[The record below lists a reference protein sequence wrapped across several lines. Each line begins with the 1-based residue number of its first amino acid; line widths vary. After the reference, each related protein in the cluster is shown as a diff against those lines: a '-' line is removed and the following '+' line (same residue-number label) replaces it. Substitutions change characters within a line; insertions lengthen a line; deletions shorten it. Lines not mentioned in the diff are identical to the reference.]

1 MGREVFS
8 RSSYSEAKRDF
19 GITRDHGV
27 TARAEQQAMKT
38 GKLLESVDP
47 AAGGVIRRSLMR
59 FDKNP
64 GGDGWIVT
72 VGVPMPIESDVDTT
86 GSMGDNVDTSMKNL
100 PNTYELSA
108 EVLDGYD
115 PQLALGIFGDVS
127 DNFIFQ
133 RPQFEMTAK
142 AIVGYLKDMVPER
155 NGGDS
160 PEDPQYGL
168 FAAAYLTDAY
178 INRIGLKGYHFCVSD
193 ATAHDRFT
201 MGDLRRVFGDSALD
215 VVNENAKKC
224 YGNNKHFS
232 ESKIASLR
240 IGDVVADLL
249 KLSHAFFVQVEETPY
264 VNAFWKEIYG
274 DDRVIVIDSTDYLP
288 QTQAAIVGLT
298 EGTLTLSETA
308 DWLVQ
313 HRVERFEAL
322 RLADQ
327 LARIPL
333 GAQALLRDKLERPL
347 PKAGDIFQ
355 QKTDLWP
362 ISDDRTTTITQS
374 GGVEWI

>member
-47 AAGGVIRRSLMR
+47 AAGGAIRRSLMR

-86 GSMGDNVDTSMKNL
+86 GSMGGNVDTFMKNL
-100 PNTYELSA
+100 PDTYELSA

-142 AIVGYLKDMVPER
+142 AIVGYLKDM
-155 NGGDS
+155 
-160 PEDPQYGL
+160 YG
-168 FAAAYLTDAY
+168 
-178 INRIGLKGYHFCVSD
+178 KGKSVH
-193 ATAHDRFT
+193 
-201 MGDLRRVFGDSALD
+201 
-215 VVNENAKKC
+215 
-224 YGNNKHFS
+224 
-232 ESKIASLR
+232 I
-240 IGDVVADLL
+240 
-249 KLSHAFFVQVEETPY
+249 
-264 VNAFWKEIYG
+264 
-274 DDRVIVIDSTDYLP
+274 
-288 QTQAAIVGLT
+288 QT
-298 EGTLTLSETA
+298 
-308 DWLVQ
+308 
-313 HRVERFEAL
+313 
-322 RLADQ
+322 
-327 LARIPL
+327 
-333 GAQALLRDKLERPL
+333 
-347 PKAGDIFQ
+347 
-355 QKTDLWP
+355 
-362 ISDDRTTTITQS
+362 
-374 GGVEWI
+374 